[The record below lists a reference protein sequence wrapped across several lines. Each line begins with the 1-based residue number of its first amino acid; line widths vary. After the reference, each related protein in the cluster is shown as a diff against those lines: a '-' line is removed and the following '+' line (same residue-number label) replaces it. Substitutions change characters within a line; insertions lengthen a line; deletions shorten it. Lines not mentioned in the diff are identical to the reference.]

1 LAQLAAAAPRT
12 GIVVAWFQSFRVPLV
27 IMAPIRLTLVGILPV
42 HALMGAFTARS
53 IIRFVVG
60 AGIIVRNSSMR
71 LETSF
76 SGWREASGSS
86 PLTVQSDFDHPCK
99 HRRLLKPLTASAH
112 ANLRA
117 VVKPELNLVH

>member
-1 LAQLAAAAPRT
+1 LAAAAPRT
-12 GIVVAWFQSFRVPLV
+12 WIVVAWFQSFRVPLL
-27 IMAPIRLTLVGILPV
+27 IIAPIGLTLVGILPV
-42 HALMGAFTARS
+42 HAFMDAFTARS
-53 IIRFVVG
+53 IIGFVVG
-60 AGIIVRNSSMR
+60 ASIIVRNSSMR

-86 PLTVQSDFDHPCK
+86 PLTVQSAFDHLCK

-117 VVKPELNLVH
+117 VVKCKLHLVH